1 MMHRLQALAVLILA
15 ALVALPIG
23 SAVVYHDYYGPYGGD
38 TFLTWE
44 QDYLLN
50 NKSHATPA
58 FYPVETF
65 GGCYISVAEN
75 QVVQDLDCD
84 KVPDPLDNCIGVPNP
99 DQADQNNNN
108 IGDACDL
115 VLEKV
120 ELDPPVVLEGRAFTA
135 TATLTNYRPYDIRNL
150 KLTLQVPEL
159 GLEQTEYV
167 DIIKAGQQ
175 VHYEF
180 FLRTPDCAKAKDYD
194 LVLFVEWP
202 KAPGVK
208 ESFYTSGKM
217 GLKGSGNCPAEGPT
231 EQGTSV
237 INILDI
243 QDVDPTLG
251 GAYPFTIVNN
261 EAESQAYVLSVDG
274 TDDWG
279 SYEIAPR
286 SLIVVPAGESR
297 TGVLTI
303 FANQGATGE
312 HGFSLTLRSKND
324 AKQVMLAARIK
335 QAEPGMSGR
344 ALLQLAIFV
353 VGAILLVVAFA
364 VAAQKL
370 YEKRKEKEMKK

>member
-1 MMHRLQALAVLILA
+1 MMHRLHALAILILA
-15 ALVALPIG
+15 ALVALPLS

-38 TFLTWE
+38 TFLTWQ

-50 NKSHATPA
+50 NKSHATPP
-58 FYPVETF
+58 FYPQETF
-65 GGCYISVAEN
+65 GGCYIATAEN
-75 QVVQDLDCD
+75 QVLQDSDCD
-84 KVPDPLDNCIGVPNP
+84 KVPDIVDNCPFTPNP
-99 DQADQNNNN
+99 DQADQNNNG

-115 VLEKV
+115 VVDKIV
-120 ELDPPVVLEGRAFTA
+120 LDPSVVLEGRAFTA
-135 TATLTNYRPYDIRNL
+135 TATLTNNRAYDLRNL
-150 KLTLQVPEL
+150 KLTFQVPEL

-167 DIIKAGQQ
+167 DTIKTGQQ

-180 FLRTPDCAKAKDYD
+180 FLRTPNCAATKDYD

-202 KAPGVK
+202 KSPGVQ
-208 ESFYTSGKM
+208 ESFHVAGKM
-217 GLKGSGNCPAEGPT
+217 GLKGSENCSALGPT
-231 EQGTSV
+231 DQGTSV

-279 SYEIAPR
+279 SYQIEPR
-286 SLIVVPAGESR
+286 SLIVVPAGESQ

-303 FANQGATGE
+303 FANPGATGE

-324 AKQVMLAARIK
+324 AKQVMLTARIK
-335 QAEPGMSGR
+335 QLEPGMSGR
-344 ALLQLAIFV
+344 AFVQLAIFV
-353 VGAILLVVAFA
+353 VGAIILVVAFA